1 MPLLSE
7 RSSATDRDAEPVSP
21 QGLRADAG
29 APSCV
34 ALNRRL
40 LLGVAAGAAGQML
53 MSGGRAVAQGVRGA
67 PQSSSQMAASSLS
80 PSQIELLATTLADAA
95 SHGFGAEDF
104 GQSVV
109 ANALAARDPTAP
121 DQLRAAILAYARA
134 QRGQRLPSADF
145 PEEWAVR
152 PAPFAPQPSFEA
164 AVASDSLASWLA
176 DLPPPYEG
184 YEALR
189 TALARYRDM
198 ASRHGWKPIA
208 DGPPL
213 SLGASSSRVAALRL
227 RLAAEDPSAPTGG
240 DDPETFDQPLVA
252 AVIKFQK
259 RYGQVADG
267 VVGPPTLQAL
277 NEPVGQRILQIEANM
292 ERWRWMPRTLPPSRI
307 QVNTAAAVMAVYED
321 NRPVLA
327 MKAVSGRPHD
337 ATPMLH
343 SIVESIVLNP
353 AWHVPAG
360 IAQKELFPKERNNP
374 GYFARNDFVVI
385 QDENGGERLVQ
396 KAGPKSALGHF
407 KFDFSNP
414 FGVYLHD
421 TPAHSGFARTSRLAS
436 HGCVRLEQ
444 PEALADLLLQ
454 GMEDWPP
461 DRIHEIVQ
469 GDETVRVRLP
479 RPIPVFILYWTAFGD
494 GSGSVQFRN
503 DAYDWDRKLL
513 NLISAESASA

>member
-1 MPLLSE
+1 MAFLAE
-7 RSSATDRDAEPVSP
+7 RSSSTDRDA
-21 QGLRADAG
+21 
-29 APSCV
+29 APLGV

-40 LLGVAAGAAGQML
+40 LLGLATGAAGQML
-53 MSGGRAVAQGVRGA
+53 IAGGSALAEGGRAAPLSANQVAV
-67 PQSSSQMAASSLS
+67 
-80 PSQIELLATTLADAA
+80 LATALADAA
-95 SHGFGAEDF
+95 SHGFGAEEF
-104 GQSVV
+104 GQSAV
-109 ANALAARDPTAP
+109 AAALADRDPTAP
-121 DQLRAAILAYARA
+121 DQLRAAIFAYARA
-134 QRGQRLPSADF
+134 QRGQRLTTANF
-145 PEEWAVR
+145 PEDWAVR
-152 PAPFAPQPSFEA
+152 PGPYSPQQSFEA
-164 AVASDSLASWLA
+164 AVANDSLANWLA

-184 YEALR
+184 YQALR
-189 TALARYRDM
+189 AALARYRDI
-198 ASRHGWKPIA
+198 ASRHGWKTIA

-213 SLGASSSRVAALRL
+213 GLGVSDPRVAALRR
-227 RLAAEDPSAPTGG
+227 RLAAEDASAPTGG
-240 DDPETFDQPLVA
+240 DDPETFDQPLVG
-252 AVIKFQK
+252 AVIAFQK

-321 NRPVLA
+321 DRPVLA
-327 MKAVSGRPHD
+327 MKAVSGRPDD

-343 SIVESIVLNP
+343 SVVESIVLNP

-374 GYFARNDFVVI
+374 GYFAHNDFVVSR
-385 QDENGGERLVQ
+385 DENGAVHLVQ

-454 GMEDWPP
+454 GLDDWPP
-461 DRIHEIVQ
+461 DRIHEVVQ
-469 GDETVRVRLP
+469 GDETLRVRLP

-494 GSGSVQFRN
+494 GSGGVQFRN

>member
-1 MPLLSE
+1 MPFLAK
-7 RSSATDRDAEPVSP
+7 RSSATEGV
-21 QGLRADAG
+21 G
-29 APSCV
+29 
-34 ALNRRL
+34 LNRRL
-40 LLGVAAGAAGQML
+40 LLGAAVGAAGQGL
-53 MSGGRAVAQGVRGA
+53 ITRGRARAQGVRAA
-67 PQSSSQMAASSLS
+67 PLS
-80 PSQIELLATTLADAA
+80 GGQIEVLAAALDDAA
-95 SHGFGAEDF
+95 SHGFGSEDF

-109 ANALAARDPTAP
+109 ASALAARDPTAP
-121 DQLRAAILAYARA
+121 DQLRAAIFAYARA
-134 QRGQRLPSADF
+134 QRGQRVPLVNF
-145 PEEWAVR
+145 PEDWAVR
-152 PAPFAPQPSFEA
+152 PPPYAPQASFEA
-164 AVASDSLASWLA
+164 AVANDSLASWLA

-184 YEALR
+184 YVALR
-189 TALARYRDM
+189 TALARYRDI
-198 ASRHGWKPIA
+198 ASRHGWKPVA

-213 SLGASSSRVAALRL
+213 SLGVSDPRVAALRR
-227 RLAAEDPSAPTGG
+227 RLAVEDPTTPAG
-240 DDPETFDQPLVA
+240 DDDPQTFDPPLVA
-252 AVIKFQK
+252 AVIRFQK

-277 NEPVGQRILQIEANM
+277 NAPVGQRVLQIEANM

-321 NRPVLA
+321 DRPVLA
-327 MKAVSGRPHD
+327 MKAVSGRPDD

-353 AWHVPAG
+353 AWHVPTG

-374 GYFARNDFVVI
+374 GYFARNDIVVI
-385 QDENGGERLVQ
+385 RDENGGVRLVQ

-421 TPAHSGFARTSRLAS
+421 TPAHAGFARTSRLAS

-454 GMEDWPP
+454 GLDDWPP
-461 DRIHEIVQ
+461 DRIHETAQ
-469 GDETVRVRLP
+469 GDKTVRVRLP

-494 GSGSVQFRN
+494 GSGGVQFRN

-513 NLISAESASA
+513 NLMSSESASA

>member
-1 MPLLSE
+1 MPFLAE
-7 RSSATDRDAEPVSP
+7 RSSAIDRDA
-21 QGLRADAG
+21 
-29 APSCV
+29 APLSF

-40 LLGVAAGAAGQML
+40 MLGVAAGAAGQML
-53 MSGGRAVAQGVRGA
+53 MGGAAALAQGVRGT
-67 PQSSSQMAASSLS
+67 PLS
-80 PSQIELLATTLADAA
+80 ANQIEVLATALTDAA
-95 SHGFGAEDF
+95 SHGFGSEEF
-104 GQSVV
+104 GQSAV
-109 ANALAARDPTAP
+109 ATALAARDPTAP
-121 DQLRAAILAYARA
+121 DQLRAAIFAYARA
-134 QRGQRLPSADF
+134 QRGQRLSLANF
-145 PEEWAVR
+145 PEEWSVR
-152 PAPFAPQPSFEA
+152 PAPYAPQQSFEA
-164 AVASDSLASWLA
+164 AVASDGLANWLA

-184 YEALR
+184 YQALR
-189 TALARYRDM
+189 NALARYRDM
-198 ASRHGWKPIA
+198 ASRHGWKSVP

-213 SLGASSSRVAALRL
+213 SVGASNPRVAALRL
-227 RLAAEDPSAPTGG
+227 RLAVEDPTAPTGD
-240 DDPETFDQPLVA
+240 DDPETFDQPLVE

-277 NEPVGQRILQIEANM
+277 NEPVGQRVLQIEANM

-327 MKAVSGRPHD
+327 MKAVSGRPDD

-374 GYFARNDFVVI
+374 GYFARNDFVVSR
-385 QDENGGERLVQ
+385 DENGGVHLVQ

-421 TPAHSGFARTSRLAS
+421 TPAHAGFARTSRLAS

-454 GMEDWPP
+454 GLDDWPP
-461 DRIHEIVQ
+461 DRVHEIVQ
-469 GDETVRVRLP
+469 GDETLRVRLP

-494 GSGSVQFRN
+494 GSGGVQFRN
-503 DAYDWDRKLL
+503 DGYDWDRRLL
-513 NLISAESASA
+513 NLISGESVSA

>member
-1 MPLLSE
+1 MPLL
-7 RSSATDRDAEPVSP
+7 AEPSSVTARL
-21 QGLRADAG
+21 GL
-29 APSCV
+29 S
-34 ALNRRL
+34 RRI
-40 LLGVAAGAAGQML
+40 LLGVAASAAGYRVIAGGAALAQ
-53 MSGGRAVAQGVRGA
+53 GGRSA
-67 PQSSSQMAASSLS
+67 PLS
-80 PSQIELLATTLADAA
+80 ASQIESLAVALADAS
-95 SHGFGAEDF
+95 SHGFGAEEF
-104 GQSVV
+104 GQSAV
-109 ANALAARDPTAP
+109 ATALAAHDPTAP
-121 DQLRAAILAYARA
+121 DQLRFAILAYARA
-134 QRGQRLPSADF
+134 QRGQRLAPADF
-145 PEEWAVR
+145 PEDWAVR
-152 PAPFAPQPSFEA
+152 PAPYDPKPSFEA
-164 AVASDSLASWLA
+164 AVASDSLATWLA
-176 DLPPPYEG
+176 ELAPPYEG
-184 YEALR
+184 YLALR
-189 TALARYRDM
+189 TALAHYRDI
-198 ASRHGWKPIA
+198 ASRHGWKPIP

-213 SLGASSSRVAALRL
+213 SLGASDPRVAALRR
-227 RLAAEDPSAPTGG
+227 RLAVEDPTAPTGD

-252 AVIKFQK
+252 AVIQFQK

-277 NEPVGQRILQIEANM
+277 NMPVGQRVLQIEANM
-292 ERWRWMPRTLPPSRI
+292 ERWRWMPRALPPSRI

-321 NRPVLA
+321 DRPVLA
-327 MKAVSGRPHD
+327 MKAVSGRPDD

-353 AWHVPAG
+353 PWHVPTG

-385 QDENGGERLVQ
+385 RDDSGGVRLVQ

-421 TPAHSGFARTSRLAS
+421 TPAHSGFARTSRLSS

-454 GMEDWPP
+454 GLDDWPP
-461 DRIHEIVQ
+461 ERIHEVTQ
-469 GDETVRVRLP
+469 GDETLRVRLP

-494 GSGSVQFRN
+494 GAGRVQFRN

-513 NLISAESASA
+513 NLISAESALA

>member
-1 MPLLSE
+1 MPFLAQ
-7 RSSATDRDAEPVSP
+7 RSSATRRS
-21 QGLRADAG
+21 GF
-29 APSCV
+29 S
-34 ALNRRL
+34 RRL
-40 LLGVAAGAAGQML
+40 FLSVAAAGVAGQALGQRGSAM
-53 MSGGRAVAQGVRGA
+53 AQGARAA
-67 PQSSSQMAASSLS
+67 PLS
-80 PSQIELLATTLADAA
+80 ASQIEVLAAALADAA
-95 SHGFGAEDF
+95 SHGFGAEEF
-104 GQSVV
+104 GQSAV
-109 ANALAARDPTAP
+109 ASALSARDPTAP
-121 DQLRAAILAYARA
+121 DQLRAAIFAYARA
-134 QRGQRLPSADF
+134 QRGQRLPLAEF
-145 PEEWAVR
+145 PEDWAVR
-152 PAPFAPQPSFEA
+152 PAVYAPEPSFQA

-176 DLPPPYEG
+176 ELPPPYEG
-184 YEALR
+184 YLALR

-213 SLGASSSRVAALRL
+213 SLGASDPRVAALRR
-227 RLAAEDPSAPTGG
+227 RLAMEDPAAPTGD

-252 AVIKFQK
+252 AVIQFQK

-277 NEPVGQRILQIEANM
+277 NAPVGQRVLQIEANM
-292 ERWRWMPRTLPPSRI
+292 ERWRWMPRSLPPSRI

-327 MKAVSGRPHD
+327 MKAVSGRPDD

-353 AWHVPAG
+353 AWHVPTG
-360 IAQKELFPKERNNP
+360 IAKKELFPKERANP
-374 GYFARNDFVVI
+374 GYFAHNDFVVSR
-385 QDENGGERLVQ
+385 DEAGGVRLVQ

-407 KFDFSNP
+407 KFDFANP

-444 PEALADLLLQ
+444 PEALADLLLD
-454 GMEDWPP
+454 GLEDWPP
-461 DRIHEIVQ
+461 ERIHEVTQ
-469 GDETVRVRLP
+469 GDETLRVRLP

-494 GSGSVQFRN
+494 GAGGVQFRN

-513 NLISAESASA
+513 NLISAKSVGA

>member
-1 MPLLSE
+1 MQCLAV
-7 RSSATDRDAEPVSP
+7 RSSAAGRKARSACP
-21 QGLRADAG
+21 Q
-29 APSCV
+29 APSPGSADLSSV

-53 MSGGRAVAQGVRGA
+53 IGGGETRAQGWRTT
-67 PQSSSQMAASSLS
+67 PLSAA
-80 PSQIELLATTLADAA
+80 QIEVLTTALADAA
-95 SHGFGAEDF
+95 SHGLGADEF
-104 GQSVV
+104 GQSAV
-109 ANALAARDPTAP
+109 ASALAARDPTAP
-121 DQLRAAILAYARA
+121 DQLRAAIFAYARA
-134 QRGQRLPSADF
+134 QRGQRLPLSNF

-152 PAPFAPQPSFEA
+152 PPPYAPQQSFEA
-164 AVASDSLASWLA
+164 AVAADTVPAWLS

-184 YEALR
+184 YQSLR
-189 TALARYRDM
+189 NALAHYRDL
-198 ASRHGWKPIA
+198 ASRHGWKSIP

-213 SLGASSSRVAALRL
+213 SLGASDPRVAALRR
-227 RLAAEDPSAPTGG
+227 RLAVEDPSTPTGG
-240 DDPETFDQPLVA
+240 DDPETFDQLLVQ

-277 NEPVGQRILQIEANM
+277 NLPVGQRVLQIEANM
-292 ERWRWMPRTLPPSRI
+292 ERWRWMPRSLPPSRI

-327 MKAVSGRPHD
+327 MKAVSGRPDD
-337 ATPMLH
+337 ATPMLY
-343 SIVESIVLNP
+343 SVVESIVLNP
-353 AWHVPAG
+353 AWHVPSG
-360 IAQKELFPKERNNP
+360 IAQKELFPKERRDP
-374 GYFARNDFVVI
+374 GYFARNDFVVSR
-385 QDENGGERLVQ
+385 DEAGGVRLVQ
-396 KAGPKSALGHF
+396 KAGAKSALGHF

-436 HGCVRLEQ
+436 HGCVRLEE

-454 GMEDWPP
+454 GVEDWPP
-461 DRIHEIVQ
+461 DRIHDVTQ
-469 GDETVRVRLP
+469 GDETQRVRVP

-494 GSGSVQFRN
+494 GAGGVQFRN

-513 NLISAESASA
+513 NLISADSALA

>member
-1 MPLLSE
+1 MPLSPE
-7 RSSATDRDAEPVSP
+7 RSSATDPVRLS
-21 QGLRADAG
+21 
-29 APSCV
+29 
-34 ALNRRL
+34 RRV
-40 LLGVAAGAAGQML
+40 LLGAAAGAAGHGL
-53 MSGGRAVAQGVRGA
+53 IVGGAARAQGLRGA
-67 PQSSSQMAASSLS
+67 ALS
-80 PSQIELLATTLADAA
+80 ASQIEGLAQALADAA

-104 GQSVV
+104 GQSAV
-109 ANALAARDPTAP
+109 ADALAARDPTGP
-121 DQLRAAILAYARA
+121 DQLRFAILAYARA
-134 QRGQRLPSADF
+134 QRGQRLAPADF
-145 PEEWAVR
+145 PEDWSVR
-152 PAPFAPQPSFEA
+152 PAPYAPQPSFEA
-164 AVASDSLASWLA
+164 AVASDSLANWLA
-176 DLPPPYEG
+176 ELPPPYEG
-184 YEALR
+184 YLALR
-189 TALARYRDM
+189 TALARYRDI

-213 SLGASSSRVAALRL
+213 GLGVSNARVAALRR
-227 RLAAEDPSAPTGG
+227 RLAVEDPSTPMGD

-252 AVIKFQK
+252 AVIQFQK

-277 NEPVGQRILQIEANM
+277 NMPVGQRVLQIEANM

-321 NRPVLA
+321 DRPVLA
-327 MKAVSGRPHD
+327 MKAVSGRPDD
-337 ATPMLH
+337 ATPMLR

-353 AWHVPAG
+353 AWHVPSG
-360 IAQKELFPKERNNP
+360 IAEKELFPKERSNP
-374 GYFARNDFVVI
+374 GYFARNDFVVVR
-385 QDENGGERLVQ
+385 DDKGGVRLVQ

-407 KFDFSNP
+407 KFDFSNS

-454 GMEDWPP
+454 GLDDWPP
-461 DRIHEIVQ
+461 DRIHQVAQ
-469 GDETVRVRLP
+469 GDETVRVHLP

-494 GSGSVQFRN
+494 GSGGVQFRN

-513 NLISAESASA
+513 NLISAESALA

>member
-1 MPLLSE
+1 MPFLAE
-7 RSSATDRDAEPVSP
+7 RSSATDRDAAPVSF
-21 QGLRADAG
+21 
-29 APSCV
+29 

-40 LLGVAAGAAGQML
+40 LLGVAAGQML
-53 MSGGRAVAQGVRGA
+53 IAGGRALAQGVRGA
-67 PQSSSQMAASSLS
+67 S
-80 PSQIELLATTLADAA
+80 PSASQIELLAAALADAA
-95 SHGFGAEDF
+95 SHGFGAEEF
-104 GQSVV
+104 GQSAV
-109 ANALAARDPTAP
+109 ATALAARDPTAP
-121 DQLRAAILAYARA
+121 DQLRAAIFAYARA
-134 QRGQRLPSADF
+134 QRGQRLPLADF
-145 PEEWAVR
+145 PEEWSVR
-152 PAPFAPQPSFEA
+152 PAPYAPQQSFE
-164 AVASDSLASWLA
+164 VALANDSLAAWLA

-184 YEALR
+184 YQALR
-189 TALARYRDM
+189 ATLARYRDI
-198 ASRHGWKPIA
+198 ASRHGWKPIS

-213 SLGASSSRVAALRL
+213 SLGASDPRVAALRR
-227 RLAAEDPSAPTGG
+227 RLAVEDPTTPTG
-240 DDPETFDQPLVA
+240 DEDPESFDQPLA
-252 AVIKFQK
+252 EAVIRFQR

-277 NEPVGQRILQIEANM
+277 NAPVGQRVLQIEANM
-292 ERWRWMPRTLPPSRI
+292 ERWRWMPRTLPPARI

-321 NRPVLA
+321 DRPVLA
-327 MKAVSGRPHD
+327 LKAVSGRPDD

-374 GYFARNDFVVI
+374 GYFARNDFVVSR
-385 QDENGGERLVQ
+385 DENGAVHLVQ

-407 KFDFSNP
+407 KFDFNNP

-454 GMEDWPP
+454 GLDDWPP
-461 DRIHEIVQ
+461 DRIHAVVQ
-469 GDETVRVRLP
+469 GDETLRVHLP

-494 GSGSVQFRN
+494 GSGGVQFRN

>member
-1 MPLLSE
+1 
-7 RSSATDRDAEPVSP
+7 
-21 QGLRADAG
+21 
-29 APSCV
+29 
-34 ALNRRL
+34 LNRRV
-40 LLGVAAGAAGQML
+40 LLGVAAAAAGQML
-53 MSGGRAVAQGVRGA
+53 IAGGRALAQGVRGT
-67 PQSSSQMAASSLS
+67 PLS
-80 PSQIELLATTLADAA
+80 PSQIEVLAAALADAA

-104 GQSVV
+104 GQSAV
-109 ANALAARDPTAP
+109 ANALTARDPTAP
-121 DQLRAAILAYARA
+121 DQLRAAIFAYARA
-134 QRGQRLPSADF
+134 QRGQRLPQANF

-152 PAPFAPQPSFEA
+152 PEPYIPQESFEA
-164 AVASDSLASWLA
+164 AVANDSLANWLA

-184 YEALR
+184 YQSLR
-189 TALARYRDM
+189 NALARYRDI
-198 ASRHGWKPIA
+198 AGRHGWKSIS

-213 SLGASSSRVAALRL
+213 SLGLSDARVAALRR
-227 RLAAEDPSAPTGG
+227 RLAVEDPSAPTGD
-240 DDPETFDQPLVA
+240 DDPETFDQPLA
-252 AVIKFQK
+252 EAVIKFQK

-277 NEPVGQRILQIEANM
+277 NAPVGQRLLQIEANM

-327 MKAVSGRPHD
+327 MKAVSGRPDD

-385 QDENGGERLVQ
+385 RDESGGERLVQ

-454 GMEDWPP
+454 GMDDWSP
-461 DRIHEIVQ
+461 DRVHEIVQ
-469 GDETVRVRLP
+469 GNETLRVRLP

-494 GSGSVQFRN
+494 GAGGVQFRN
-503 DAYDWDRKLL
+503 DAYDWDRRLL

>member
-1 MPLLSE
+1 MVL
-7 RSSATDRDAEPVSP
+7 
-21 QGLRADAG
+21 G
-29 APSCV
+29 A
-34 ALNRRL
+34 
-40 LLGVAAGAAGQML
+40 AAGAAGQMV
-53 MSGGRAVAQGVRGA
+53 MTAGRALAQGVRAA
-67 PQSSSQMAASSLS
+67 PASVSQMSA
-80 PSQIELLATTLADAA
+80 SQIEVLAAALADAA

-104 GQSVV
+104 GQSAV

-121 DQLRAAILAYARA
+121 DQLRAAIFAYARA
-134 QRGQRLPSADF
+134 QRGQRLPQADF

-152 PAPFAPQPSFEA
+152 PEPYAPQESFEV
-164 AVASDSLASWLA
+164 AVATDSLVNWLA

-184 YEALR
+184 YQSLR
-189 TALARYRDM
+189 SALARYRDI
-198 ASRHGWKPIA
+198 AGRHGWKSVP

-213 SLGASSSRVAALRL
+213 SLGVSNPRVAALRL
-227 RLAAEDPSAPTGG
+227 RLAVEDPSAPTGD
-240 DDPETFDQPLVA
+240 DDPETFDQPLA
-252 AVIKFQK
+252 EAVIKFQK

-277 NEPVGQRILQIEANM
+277 NLPVGQRILQIEANM

-327 MKAVSGRPHD
+327 MKAVSGRPDD

-374 GYFARNDFVVI
+374 GYFARNDFVVVR
-385 QDENGGERLVQ
+385 DDNGGVRLVQ

-444 PEALADLLLQ
+444 PEALADLLLA
-454 GMEDWPP
+454 GLDDWPP
-461 DRIHEIVQ
+461 DRIHEVVQ
-469 GDETVRVRLP
+469 GDETLRVRLP

-494 GSGSVQFRN
+494 GAGGVQFRN